1 MAFTGDCLLI
11 RGTGRTDFQQ
21 GNANALFHAV
31 QDKLFTLPDACLL
44 YPAHDY
50 RGLTVTSVGEER
62 RFNPRPGGELC
73 ESDFVGYVSNL
84 RLPHPRQIDIAVPA
98 NLQCGA
104 AASARSQQAEPV
116 WAPLSYTFAGIW
128 GSSRNGWRNTWK
140 RHRSSMCANPPN
152 STARWDASPR
162 PPDPLGDL
170 AARSGEI
177 APERPVV
184 TVCRA
189 GGRSAGHRDPAAG
202 RLRVGGQSR
211 RRHAALAGRGR
222 VVENAGV

>member
-62 RFNPRPGGELC
+62 RFNPRLGGGLC

-84 RLPHPRQIDIAVPA
+84 RLPARSTSRCRPTCSAAPPRAP
-98 NLQCGA
+98 
-104 AASARSQQAEPV
+104 SQQAEPV

-152 STARWDASPR
+152 STARWGASPR
-162 PPDPLGDL
+162 PPDP
-170 AARSGEI
+170 AR
-177 APERPVV
+177 RP
-184 TVCRA
+184 CRA
-189 GGRSAGHRDPAAG
+189 QRRDRGASGRHRLPRGRPSAGHRDPAAG